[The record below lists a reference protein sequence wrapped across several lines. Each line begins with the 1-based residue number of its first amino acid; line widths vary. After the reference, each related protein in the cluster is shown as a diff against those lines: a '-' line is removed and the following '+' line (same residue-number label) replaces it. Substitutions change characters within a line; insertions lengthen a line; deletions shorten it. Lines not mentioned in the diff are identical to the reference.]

1 MTDHGGTGHHNDFE
15 RRLGIEVPEN
25 LDGGGG
31 EVAPLIGQSSV
42 WSDARRYLRTNP
54 LFLLGLTIM
63 VLMVSMAL
71 FPGIF
76 ARGIDPTDCD
86 LSLSRQRPSAAH
98 WFGMDLQGCDY
109 YANVVHGARTS
120 VAIGVLTVI
129 GVLAIG
135 VLVGSLA
142 GYFGGWAD
150 AILARIT
157 DVFFG
162 VPLFLGAL
170 ILLTVSA
177 HRSVWTVSLA
187 LIVFGWMTAMR
198 LVRSSVVAIRESDYV
213 LAAQVLGASSAR
225 ILVRHILP
233 NALAPV
239 LIYATIAVGTFISAE
254 AALTYLGIGLQAPE
268 ISWGLQINV
277 AQSLIGTSPHLL
289 FFPALFLSL
298 TVLGFILLGDALRD
312 ALDPKRR

>member
-1 MTDHGGTGHHNDFE
+1 MTE
-15 RRLGIEVPEN
+15 PPGIEAEELV
-25 LDGGGG
+25 
-31 EVAPLIGQSSV
+31 GQSSV
-42 WSDARRYLRTNP
+42 WADAWKYLRTNP
-54 LFLLGLTIM
+54 LFLIGLTIM
-63 VLMVSMAL
+63 SVMVLMAL
-71 FPGIF
+71 FPSVF
-76 ARGIDPTDCD
+76 ALGADPTDCD
-86 LSLSRQRPSAAH
+86 LSMSRQTPSAAH

-109 YANVVHGARTS
+109 YSNVIYGARTS
-120 VAIGVLTVI
+120 VAIGVLAVI
-129 GVLAIG
+129 GVLIIG
-135 VLVGSLA
+135 VLIGSVA

-150 AILARIT
+150 SLLARIT

-162 VPLFLGAL
+162 IPLFLGAL
-170 ILLTVSA
+170 ILLTVTA
-177 HRSVWTVSLA
+177 QRSVWTVALA
-187 LIVFGWMTAMR
+187 LVVFGWMTAMR
-198 LVRSSVVAIRESDYV
+198 LVRSTVVSIRDSDYV
-213 LAAQVLGASSAR
+213 LAAQALGASPGR

-277 AQSLIGTSPHLL
+277 AQSLIGSSPHLL
-289 FFPALFLSL
+289 FFPALFLSV

>member
-1 MTDHGGTGHHNDFE
+1 MTDRPDE
-15 RRLGIEVPEN
+15 LGPIDQVGDEVT
-25 LDGGGG
+25 
-31 EVAPLIGQSSV
+31 PLVGQSSV
-42 WSDARRYLRTNP
+42 WGDAWRYLRTNP
-54 LFLLGLTIM
+54 LFLLGITIM
-63 VLMVSMAL
+63 AVMVSMAV
-71 FPGIF
+71 FPTLF
-76 ARGIDPTDCD
+76 ARGTDPTDCD

-120 VAIGVLTVI
+120 VSIGVLTVL

-150 AILARIT
+150 AVLARIT

-162 VPLFLGAL
+162 IPLFLGAL
-170 ILLTVSA
+170 ILLTVSP
-177 HRSVWTVSLA
+177 HRSVWTVALA

-198 LVRSSVVAIRESDYV
+198 LVRSSVVSIRGSDYV
-213 LAAQVLGASSAR
+213 LAAQALGASSGR

>member
-1 MTDHGGTGHHNDFE
+1 MADD
-15 RRLGIEVPEN
+15 
-25 LDGGGG
+25 LDAHLDAEGA
-31 EVAPLIGQSSV
+31 ELEPLVGQSSV
-42 WSDARRYLRTNP
+42 WGNAWKYLRTNP
-54 LFLLGLTIM
+54 LFLIGLT
-63 VLMVSMAL
+63 VLVVMLAMAL
-71 FPGIF
+71 FPALF
-76 ARGIDPTDCD
+76 ARGVDPTDCD
-86 LSLSRQRPSAAH
+86 LSLSRQRPSAQH

-109 YANVVHGARTS
+109 YANVVYGARTS

-129 GVLAIG
+129 GVLIIG
-135 VLVGSLA
+135 VLIGALA

-150 AILARIT
+150 SVLARLT

-162 VPLFLGAL
+162 IPLFLGAL
-170 ILLTVSA
+170 ILLTVSPQ
-177 HRSVWTVSLA
+177 RSVWTVSLA

-198 LVRSSVVAIRESDYV
+198 LVRSSVVSIREADYV
-213 LAAQVLGASSAR
+213 LAAQALGASSGR
-225 ILVRHILP
+225 ILLRHILP

-254 AALTYLGIGLQAPE
+254 SALTYLGIGLQAPE

-277 AQSLIGTSPHLL
+277 AQSLIGSSPHLL
-289 FFPALFLSL
+289 FFPALFLSV

>member
-1 MTDHGGTGHHNDFE
+1 MTE
-15 RRLGIEVPEN
+15 PAGIEAEELV
-25 LDGGGG
+25 
-31 EVAPLIGQSSV
+31 GQSSV
-42 WSDARRYLRTNP
+42 WGDAWKYLRTNP
-54 LFLLGLTIM
+54 LFLIGLTIM
-63 VLMVSMAL
+63 VIMVLMAL
-71 FPGIF
+71 FPSVF
-76 ARGIDPTDCD
+76 ALGADPTDCD
-86 LSLSRQRPSAAH
+86 LSMSRQKPSAAH

-109 YANVVHGARTS
+109 YSNVIYGARTS
-120 VAIGVLTVI
+120 VAIGVLAVI
-129 GVLAIG
+129 GVLIIG
-135 VLVGSLA
+135 VLIGSLA

-150 AILARIT
+150 SLLARIT

-162 VPLFLGAL
+162 IPLFLGAL
-170 ILLTVSA
+170 ILLTVTA
-177 HRSVWTVSLA
+177 QRSVWTVALA
-187 LIVFGWMTAMR
+187 LVVFGWMTAMR
-198 LVRSSVVAIRESDYV
+198 LVRSSVVSIRGSDYV
-213 LAAQVLGASSAR
+213 LAAQALGASSGR

-277 AQSLIGTSPHLL
+277 AQSLIGSSPHLL
-289 FFPALFLSL
+289 FFPALFLSV

>member
-1 MTDHGGTGHHNDFE
+1 MTEPAGVE
-15 RRLGIEVPEN
+15 AEELV
-25 LDGGGG
+25 
-31 EVAPLIGQSSV
+31 GQSSV
-42 WSDARRYLRTNP
+42 WADAWKYLRTNP
-54 LFLLGLTIM
+54 LFLIGLTVMIIM
-63 VLMVSMAL
+63 VAMAL
-71 FPGIF
+71 FPSVF
-76 ARGIDPTDCD
+76 ALGADPTDCD
-86 LSLSRQRPSAAH
+86 LSMSRRPPSAEH

-109 YANVVHGARTS
+109 YSNVIYGARTS

-129 GVLAIG
+129 GVLIIG

-150 AILARIT
+150 TVLARIT

-162 VPLFLGAL
+162 IPLFLGAL
-170 ILLTVSA
+170 ILLTVSPQ
-177 HRSVWTVSLA
+177 RSVWTVSLA
-187 LIVFGWMTAMR
+187 LVVFGWMTAMR
-198 LVRSSVVAIRESDYV
+198 LVRSSVVSIRGADYV
-213 LAAQVLGASSAR
+213 LAAQALGASSGR

-277 AQSLIGTSPHLL
+277 AQSLIGSSPHLL
-289 FFPALFLSL
+289 FFPALFLSV

>member
-1 MTDHGGTGHHNDFE
+1 MTE
-15 RRLGIEVPEN
+15 RRLGIEVPEK
-25 LDGGGG
+25 LDDVGE
-31 EVAPLIGQSSV
+31 EVASLIGQTSV
-42 WSDARRYLRTNP
+42 WGDAWRYLRTNP
-54 LFLLGLTIM
+54 LFLIGLAIM
-63 VLMVSMAL
+63 VVMVSMAL
-71 FPGIF
+71 FPSLF
-76 ARGIDPTDCD
+76 ARGVDPTDCD

-109 YANVVHGARTS
+109 YANVIHGARTS
-120 VAIGVLTVI
+120 VSIGVLTVI
-129 GVLAIG
+129 GVLVIG
-135 VLVGSLA
+135 VLIGAVA

-150 AILARIT
+150 AVLARLT

-162 VPLFLGAL
+162 IPLFLGAL
-170 ILLTVSA
+170 ILLTVSPR
-177 HRSVWTVSLA
+177 RSVWTVSLA

-198 LVRSSVVAIRESDYV
+198 LVRSSVVAIRGSDYV
-213 LAAQVLGASSAR
+213 LAAQALGASSGR

-254 AALTYLGIGLQAPE
+254 SALTYLGIGLQAPE

-277 AQSLIGTSPHLL
+277 AQSLIGSSPHLL

>member
-1 MTDHGGTGHHNDFE
+1 MTDPTPVTD
-15 RRLGIEVPEN
+15 
-25 LDGGGG
+25 DA
-31 EVAPLIGQSSV
+31 APPVGQSSV
-42 WSDARRYLRTNP
+42 WRDAWRYLRTNP
-54 LFLLGLTIM
+54 LFLIGVTIM
-63 VLMVSMAL
+63 IVMVTMAL
-71 FPGIF
+71 FPRLYAG
-76 ARGIDPTDCD
+76 GVDPTDCD
-86 LSLSRQRPSAAH
+86 LSMSRQAPSAAH
-98 WFGMDLQGCDY
+98 WFGIDLQGCDY
-109 YANVVHGARTS
+109 YANVVYGARTS

-129 GVLAIG
+129 GVLIIG
-135 VLVGSLA
+135 VLVGAPA
-142 GYFGGWAD
+142 GYFGGWID
-150 AILARIT
+150 SLLARIT

-162 VPLFLGAL
+162 IPLFLGAL

-187 LIVFGWMTAMR
+187 LVTFGWMTAMR
-198 LVRSSVVAIRESDYV
+198 LVRSSVVSIRGSDYV
-213 LAAQVLGASSAR
+213 LAAQALGAPTLR

-289 FFPALFLSL
+289 FFPALFLSI
-298 TVLGFILLGDALRD
+298 TVLGFILLGDTLRD

>member
-1 MTDHGGTGHHNDFE
+1 MAE
-15 RRLGIEVPEN
+15 P
-25 LDGGGG
+25 LDAHLDAEGA
-31 EVAPLIGQSSV
+31 ELEPLVGQSSV
-42 WSDARRYLRTNP
+42 WGNAWKYLRTNP
-54 LFLLGLTIM
+54 LFLIGLT
-63 VLMVSMAL
+63 VLVVMLAMAL
-71 FPGIF
+71 FPALF

-109 YANVVHGARTS
+109 YANVVYGARTS

-129 GVLAIG
+129 GVLIIG
-135 VLVGSLA
+135 VLIGALA
-142 GYFGGWAD
+142 GYYGGWAD
-150 AILARIT
+150 SVLARLT

-162 VPLFLGAL
+162 IPLFLGAL
-170 ILLTVSA
+170 ILLTVSPQ
-177 HRSVWTVSLA
+177 RSVWTVSLA

-198 LVRSSVVAIRESDYV
+198 LVRSSVVSIREADYV
-213 LAAQVLGASSAR
+213 LAAQALGASSGR
-225 ILVRHILP
+225 ILLRHILP

-254 AALTYLGIGLQAPE
+254 SALTYLGIGLQAPE

-277 AQSLIGTSPHLL
+277 AQSLIGSSPHLL
-289 FFPALFLSL
+289 FFPALFLSV

>member
-1 MTDHGGTGHHNDFE
+1 MAEDLDAHLDAEGAGVTG
-15 RRLGIEVPEN
+15 LV
-25 LDGGGG
+25 
-31 EVAPLIGQSSV
+31 GQSSV
-42 WSDARRYLRTNP
+42 WGNAWKYLRTNP
-54 LFLLGLTIM
+54 LFLIGLA
-63 VLMVSMAL
+63 VLVVMLAMAL
-71 FPGIF
+71 FPALF

-86 LSLSRQRPSAAH
+86 LSLSRQRPGAAH

-109 YANVVHGARTS
+109 YANVVYGARTS

-129 GVLAIG
+129 GVLIIG
-135 VLVGSLA
+135 VLIGALA

-150 AILARIT
+150 SVLARLT

-162 VPLFLGAL
+162 IPLFLGAL
-170 ILLTVSA
+170 ILLTVSPQ
-177 HRSVWTVSLA
+177 RSVWTVSLA

-198 LVRSSVVAIRESDYV
+198 LVRSSVVSIREADYV
-213 LAAQVLGASSAR
+213 LAAQALGASSGR

-254 AALTYLGIGLQAPE
+254 SALTYLGIGLQAPE

-277 AQSLIGTSPHLL
+277 AQSLIGSSPHLL
-289 FFPALFLSL
+289 FFPALFLSV

-312 ALDPKRR
+312 AIDPKRR

>member
-1 MTDHGGTGHHNDFE
+1 MGDPVQAHQNTE
-15 RRLGIEVPEN
+15 
-25 LDGGGG
+25 LDAEGS

-42 WSDARRYLRTNP
+42 WGDAWRYLRTNP
-54 LFLLGLTIM
+54 LFLIGLLIM
-63 VLMVSMAL
+63 VVMVSMAL
-71 FPGIF
+71 FPTVF
-76 ARGIDPTDCD
+76 ARGVDPLDCD

-129 GVLAIG
+129 GVLIIG
-135 VLVGSLA
+135 VLIGAVA

-150 AILARIT
+150 AVLARLT

-162 VPLFLGAL
+162 IPLFLGAM
-170 ILLTVSA
+170 ILLTVSP

-213 LAAQVLGASSAR
+213 LAAQALGASSGR
-225 ILVRHILP
+225 ILLRHILP

-254 AALTYLGIGLQAPE
+254 SALTYLGIGLQAPE

-277 AQSLIGTSPHLL
+277 AQSLIGSSPHLL

>member
-1 MTDHGGTGHHNDFE
+1 MTE
-15 RRLGIEVPEN
+15 PVGIEAEELV
-25 LDGGGG
+25 
-31 EVAPLIGQSSV
+31 GQSSV
-42 WSDARRYLRTNP
+42 WGDAWKYLRTNP
-54 LFLLGLTIM
+54 LFLIGLTIM
-63 VLMVSMAL
+63 SVMVLMAL
-71 FPGIF
+71 FPSVF
-76 ARGIDPTDCD
+76 ALGADPTDCD
-86 LSLSRQRPSAAH
+86 LSMSRQTPSAAH

-109 YANVVHGARTS
+109 YSNVIYGARPS
-120 VAIGVLTVI
+120 VAIGVLAVI
-129 GVLAIG
+129 GVLIIG
-135 VLVGSLA
+135 VLIGSVA

-150 AILARIT
+150 SLLARIT

-162 VPLFLGAL
+162 IPLFLGAL
-170 ILLTVSA
+170 ILLTVTA
-177 HRSVWTVSLA
+177 QRSVWTVALA
-187 LIVFGWMTAMR
+187 LVVFGWMTAMR
-198 LVRSSVVAIRESDYV
+198 LVRSSVVSIRDSDYV
-213 LAAQVLGASSAR
+213 LAAQALGASPGR

-277 AQSLIGTSPHLL
+277 AQSLIGSSPHLL
-289 FFPALFLSL
+289 FFPALFLSV

>member
-1 MTDHGGTGHHNDFE
+1 MSDPIE
-15 RRLGIEVPEN
+15 RIEDSRLDVEGDEAAEQVE
-25 LDGGGG
+25 
-31 EVAPLIGQSSV
+31 QSSV
-42 WSDARRYLRTNP
+42 WIDAWRYLRTNP
-54 LFLLGLTIM
+54 LFLIGLTIM
-63 VLMVSMAL
+63 VVIVAMAL
-71 FPGIF
+71 FPKLF
-76 ARGIDPTDCD
+76 ARGIDPTVCD

-109 YANVVHGARTS
+109 YANVVYGARTS
-120 VAIGVLTVI
+120 VVIGLLSVI
-129 GVLAIG
+129 GVLIIG
-135 VLVGSLA
+135 VLIGALA

-150 AILARIT
+150 SLLARIT

-162 VPLFLGAL
+162 IPLFLGAL
-170 ILLTVSA
+170 ILLTVTA
-177 HRSVWTVSLA
+177 NRSVWTVSLA

-213 LAAQVLGASSAR
+213 LAAQALGASSER

-233 NALAPV
+233 NAVAPV
-239 LIYATIAVGTFISAE
+239 FVYATIAVGTFISAE

-277 AQSLIGTSPHLL
+277 AQSLIGSSPHLL
-289 FFPALFLSL
+289 LFPALFLL
-298 TVLGFILLGDALRD
+298 VTVLGFILLGDALRD